1 MCRSEEKSHFVLIS
15 VRIQTWLALPACASA
30 ILTFIFD
37 NSSYSL
43 HFKGCFFRAKH
54 RFHFLRE
61 SDPLSLYCINR
72 LSSAKILCVVLILH
86 TTFTPFFLHAP
97 HLRTHKQNLQHLL
110 LYPQDIAPHLPHDSH
125 SQDHPTISDL
135 KTIPI
140 LKIIPA
146 LQNLLFALSTIPYTC
161 DNLYLFH
168 AFSSTFTARIT

>member
-1 MCRSEEKSHFVLIS
+1 MCRSEEKSHF
-15 VRIQTWLALPACASA
+15 ALNLCEDSN
-30 ILTFIFD
+30 LTCTPSMRFRYLDVIFD
-37 NSSYSL
+37 NSSYSF
-43 HFKGCFFRAKH
+43 HFKGCFFRAKY

-72 LSSAKILCVVLILH
+72 LSTAKILCVVLILH

-110 LYPQDIAPHLPHDSH
+110 LYPQDAPYLPHDSH

-146 LQNLLFALSTIPYTC
+146 LQILLFALSTIPYTC

-168 AFSSTFTARIT
+168 PFLLHSPHA